1 MMIMIQEV
9 YMKKYAY
16 VRVSTKEQNVDRQ
29 LKALE
34 PYDIPKKNIYVIIS
48 QEKILKGRN
57 IKKC

>member
-1 MMIMIQEV
+1 
-9 YMKKYAY
+9 MKKYAY